1 MNKFTSF
8 LAVLAIVFSIAGL
21 AAVAYF
27 HNNNVKYGFVNTEK
41 LLNSFV
47 ESQKAL
53 DAIRAEEDRWVTE
66 RKIIEDSLK
75 AFEERTAATYEKLS
89 VDEKRK
95 VKAEHVSR
103 IEELGRFN
111 QARSTAIQNKRVE
124 SLQGVYQKINAA
136 MVDFASENG
145 LDVVFASSN
154 GSIVY
159 GDGSDAD
166 LTEKFLLFLNNRFK

>member
-1 MNKFTSF
+1 MNKLTSL
-8 LAVLAIVFSIAGL
+8 LAFFAITLSICSISVVG
-21 AAVAYF
+21 YY
-27 HNNNVKYGFVNTEK
+27 KYKKIDYGFVNTEK

-53 DAIRAEEDRWVTE
+53 DEIHAEENRWVKE
-66 RKIIEDSLK
+66 RTIIEDSLK
-75 AFEERTAATYEKLS
+75 AFEERIAVNYDKLP

-95 VKAEHVSR
+95 LKSEQVSR

-111 QARSTAIQNKRVE
+111 QARSAAIQNKRQE
-124 SLQGVYQKINAA
+124 KLQGVYQKINAA
-136 MVDFASENG
+136 MTDFASERG

-159 GDGSDAD
+159 GDGTDAD
-166 LTEKFLLFLNNRFK
+166 LTEEFLRFLNARFK

>member
-1 MNKFTSF
+1 MNKLTSI
-8 LAVLAIVFSIAGL
+8 LAIFAILLSVGSISVVG
-21 AAVAYF
+21 YYK
-27 HNNNVKYGFVNTEK
+27 HKKIDYGFVNTEK

-53 DAIRAEEDRWVTE
+53 DEIRAEEDRWVKE
-66 RKIIEDSLK
+66 RTVIEDSLK
-75 AFEERTAATYEKLS
+75 AFEKRIAETYSKLS

-95 VKAEHVSR
+95 IKSEQVNR

-111 QARSTAIQNKRVE
+111 QARSAAIKNKRVE
-124 SLQGVYQKINAA
+124 KLQSVYQKINAA
-136 MVDFASENG
+136 MADFASERG

-159 GDGSDAD
+159 GDGTNAD
-166 LTEKFLLFLNNRFK
+166 LTEEFLRFLNARFK

>member
-1 MNKFTSF
+1 MNKPSYIVAI
-8 LAVLAIVFSIAGL
+8 LALVLSIAGL
-21 AAVAYF
+21 ATVAYY
-27 HNNNVKYGFVNTEK
+27 HNTKINYGFLNTEK

-53 DAIRAEEDRWVTE
+53 DEIRAEEEKWVSE

-75 AFEERTAATYEKLS
+75 AFEERIAVNYEKLS

-111 QARSTAIQNKRVE
+111 QARSTAIENKRLE
-124 SLQGVYQKINAA
+124 KLQGVYQKINAS
-136 MVDFASENG
+136 MIDFASQNG

-166 LTEKFLLFLNNRFK
+166 LTEKFLLFLNNRFR

>member
-1 MNKFTSF
+1 MNKFMPL
-8 LAVLAIVFSIAGL
+8 LATLAIIIS
-21 AAVAYF
+21 VASLVTVAHF
-27 HNNNVKYGFVNTEK
+27 QHETVKYGFVNTEK

-47 ESQKAL
+47 ESQRAL
-53 DAIRAEEDRWVTE
+53 DDIRAEEETWATE
-66 RKIIEDSLK
+66 RKVIEDSLK
-75 AFEERTAATYEKLS
+75 AFEERTVATYEKLS

-95 VKAEHVSR
+95 AKAEQVSR

-111 QARSTAIQNKRVE
+111 QARSTAIENKRLE
-124 SLQGVYQKINAA
+124 KLQGVYQKINAA

-159 GDGSDAD
+159 GDGTDAD
-166 LTEKFLLFLNNRFK
+166 LTEKFLRFLNNRFK

>member
-1 MNKFTSF
+1 MNKLTFF
-8 LAVLAIVFSIAGL
+8 FAITAILLSVCGL
-21 AAVAYF
+21 ATSIYIHKTTV
-27 HNNNVKYGFVNTEK
+27 HYGFVNSEK

-53 DAIRAEEDRWVTE
+53 DEIRVEEERWLNE
-66 RKIIEDSLK
+66 RTVIEDSLK
-75 AFEERTAATYEKLS
+75 AFEKRIDSTYDKLS

-95 VKAEHVSR
+95 VKSEHVSR

-111 QARSTAIQNKRVE
+111 QARATAIQNMRLEK
-124 SLQGVYQKINAA
+124 LQGVYQKINSA
-136 MVDFASENG
+136 MADFASERG

-159 GDGSDAD
+159 GDGTEAD
-166 LTEKFLLFLNNRFK
+166 LTEEFLRFLNARFK

>member
-1 MNKFTSF
+1 MNKLTSII
-8 LAVLAIVFSIAGL
+8 AVIAIVLSIAGL
-21 AAVAYF
+21 ATVTYF
-27 HNNNVKYGFVNTEK
+27 HNIKVNYGFVNTEK

-47 ESQKAL
+47 ESQKVL
-53 DAIRAEEDRWVTE
+53 DEIRAEEEKWVSE

-75 AFEERTAATYEKLS
+75 AFEERTAATYQNLS

-95 VKAEHVSR
+95 IKSEHVSR

-111 QARSTAIQNKRVE
+111 QARSNAIQNKRLE
-124 SLQGVYQKINAA
+124 KLQGVYQKINAA
-136 MVDFASENG
+136 MLDFASENG

>member
-1 MNKFTSF
+1 MNKLTSF
-8 LAVLAIVFSIAGL
+8 LAALAIVFSLAGL

-27 HNNNVKYGFVNTEK
+27 HNNNVNYGFVNTEK

-53 DAIRAEEDRWVTE
+53 DEIRVEEEKWTKE
-66 RKIIEDSLK
+66 RTIIEDSLK
-75 AFEERTAATYEKLS
+75 AFEERIAATYEKLT

-95 VKAEHVSR
+95 VKAEQVAR

-111 QARSTAIQNKRVE
+111 QARSAAIQNKRLE
-124 SLQGVYQKINAA
+124 KLQSVYQKINAA
-136 MVDFASENG
+136 LVDFASEKG

-154 GSIVY
+154 GSIIY
-159 GDGSDAD
+159 GDGTDAD

>member
-1 MNKFTSF
+1 MNKISS
-8 LAVLAIVFSIAGL
+8 LLAIFAILLSVGSIS
-21 AAVAYF
+21 VVEYYK
-27 HNNNVKYGFVNTEK
+27 HKKIDYGFVNTEK

-53 DAIRAEEDRWVTE
+53 DEIRAEEDRWIKE
-66 RKIIEDSLK
+66 RSVIEDSLK
-75 AFEERTAATYEKLS
+75 AFEKRIAATYSKLS

-95 VKAEHVSR
+95 IKSEQVNR

-111 QARSTAIQNKRVE
+111 QARSAAINNKRLE
-124 SLQGVYQKINAA
+124 KLQSVYQKINAA
-136 MVDFASENG
+136 MADFASERG

-159 GDGSDAD
+159 GDGTDAD
-166 LTEKFLLFLNNRFK
+166 LTEEFLHFLNARFK